1 MQHITFLREPHSSPF
16 PPSEQPEGQNLRPIV
31 MDLAKI

>member
-16 PPSEQPEGQNLRPIV
+16 PPSERPEGQKLCPII
-31 MDLAKI
+31 MDLAEI